1 MSRSACEEGSRDL
14 WSATRD
20 RGEPGPHDDPSGAG
34 IRTGFRDQEIRRKA
48 ERTATAAIDL
58 AGRCGGRVRS
68 AEPPPVADDELL
80 RRVRSGDD
88 HAFRELFAKYAPV
101 ANALAHRLVR
111 QTHLAEEIV
120 QEAFLSIWRS
130 PERYDRSKGSVRSWL
145 MGAVHNRAVDVIRRE
160 ESQRR
165 RAGQAATAL
174 EVVEDPV
181 DELVAEVD
189 RPRERALVR
198 QALDGLP
205 EEQRDVI
212 AKMYFEGSTQSQIAE
227 QTGLPLG
234 TVKSRCLLG
243 MRRLRGILGD
253 LER

>member
-1 MSRSACEEGSRDL
+1 MSS
-14 WSATRD
+14 T
-20 RGEPGPHDDPSGAG
+20 EP
-34 IRTGFRDQEIRRKA
+34 
-48 ERTATAAIDL
+48 AA
-58 AGRCGGRVRS
+58 
-68 AEPPPVADDELL
+68 ADDELL

-88 HAFRELFAKYAPV
+88 HAFRELFARYAPV

-120 QEAFLSIWRS
+120 QEAFLSLWRN

-145 MGAVHNRAVDVIRRE
+145 MGAVHHRAVDVVRRE

-174 EVVEDPV
+174 EVVVEDPV

-189 RPRERALVR
+189 RPREQALVR
-198 QALDGLP
+198 QALDDLP

-212 AKMYFEGSTQSQIAE
+212 AKMYFDGSTQREIAE

-234 TVKSRCLLG
+234 TVKSRTLLG
-243 MRRLRGILGD
+243 MRRLRAILGD